1 MSDTVLEI
9 ILWVI
14 AIGILLLEEFVFANT
29 RYFWLGGI
37 IPLAG
42 TILLVYI
49 FITTTPKGFSDYLL
63 PVLGFFVL
71 LQLWDNGHQKYLKR
85 TQKQKKQA
93 SKK

>member
-9 ILWVI
+9 IFWVV
-14 AIGILLLEEFVFANT
+14 AVGIMLLEEFVFANT

-42 TILLVYI
+42 TIFLIYI
-49 FITTTPKGFSDYLL
+49 FITTSHKGFSDYIL

-71 LQLWDNGHQKYLKR
+71 LQLWDDGHQKYLKR
-85 TQKQKKQA
+85 TQQKHQTP
-93 SKK
+93 KK